1 MKAIPTK
8 IHINNI
14 NDVRKFNF
22 LVLEDAIIAY
32 ENKEDVTS
40 FEFYDKKNKKRVS
53 DVKDTVSDQMA
64 NLKNIEANMVKVKE
78 KLEANETFLIEYQAI
93 VAKWQEDRQAI
104 VNEVI
109 DDEINEIKNQG
120 GATLKEEGKKAKGK
134 RVAKEKRN

>member
-1 MKAIPTK
+1 VTEEDLSLGPSADSESIVTDFFTKFVVNSEGSSASDNVDIVLLMKAIPTK

-53 DVKDTVSDQMA
+53 DVKDTVSD
-64 NLKNIEANMVKVKE
+64 
-78 KLEANETFLIEYQAI
+78 
-93 VAKWQEDRQAI
+93 
-104 VNEVI
+104 
-109 DDEINEIKNQG
+109 
-120 GATLKEEGKKAKGK
+120 
-134 RVAKEKRN
+134 